1 MRHVFPDE
9 KIESYNDAIGCVLNA
24 CTPDPARRN
33 VLVAHQFVAGA
44 ACCESEDV
52 SVGGVDSVDASLF
65 DGFDYVALGH
75 LHSPQKVGRDTLRY
89 CGTPLKY
96 SFSEAH
102 QHKSITFV
110 DLGEKGCVDI
120 STEPLTPLHDLREV
134 RGSYL
139 ELTDRRTYEGTATD
153 DYLHITLTDEQ
164 DVPDALARLRVIYP
178 NLMQLDY
185 DNQRTRRQ
193 QEICAPE
200 RTESISPL
208 EHLAAFYQLQ
218 NNQPL
223 TAEQTA
229 FCQALIEEIW
239 KEGDTV

>member
-1 MRHVFPDE
+1 M
-9 KIESYNDAIGCVLNA
+9 
-24 CTPDPARRN
+24 
-33 VLVAHQFVAGA
+33 
-44 ACCESEDV
+44 
-52 SVGGVDSVDASLF
+52 GGVDSVDAALF
-65 DGFDYVALGH
+65 DAFDYVALGH
-75 LHSPQKVGRDTLRY
+75 LHSPQKVGRETLRY

-96 SFSEAH
+96 SFSEAG
-102 QHKSITFV
+102 QHKSATFV
-110 DLGEKGCVDI
+110 ELGAKSEVHI
-120 STEPLTPLHDLREV
+120 TTAPLTPRHDLRGL
-134 RGSYL
+134 RGSYM
-139 ELTDRRTYEGTATD
+139 ELTDRSRYEGTAVD
-153 DYLHITLTDEQ
+153 DYLYITLTDEQ

-185 DNQRTRRQ
+185 DNQRTRQQ

-239 KEGDTV
+239 KEGDTL